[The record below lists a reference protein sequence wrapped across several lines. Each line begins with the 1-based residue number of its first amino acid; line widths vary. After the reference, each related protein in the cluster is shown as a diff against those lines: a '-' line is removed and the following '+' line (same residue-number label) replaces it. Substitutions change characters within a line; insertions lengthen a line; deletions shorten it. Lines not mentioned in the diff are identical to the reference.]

1 MKAILQKAFLLL
13 LSVTTLTVTYA
24 QDRQITGKVTSA
36 EDNTPIP
43 GASVVIRGSTRGTT
57 TDATGTYRIQARSG
71 EVLRISFIGAT
82 SQDIPIGTSD
92 VVNVSLKAEANALNE
107 VVVTALGVKQERRAL
122 GYAISEVKGAEL
134 AETQRENFLTSLQG
148 RVPGLQMA
156 TTSGLPGA
164 SVQIQLR
171 GVNSIGGDNSP
182 LFVVDGLPINNSTFS
197 QGALVS
203 DGPNRNSD
211 YLNRAADINPNDIES
226 ISVLKGP
233 EAAALYGIN
242 AAAGAI
248 IITTKKGRAGRSNV
262 SYDNVFRV
270 DHVYRYPKV
279 QSVYGRGAV
288 GTPSPTALTFFGP
301 RYPEGTQVFDNPRAF
316 FRDAFTNRHN
326 LTFDGGSEKL
336 TYRASSS
343 YTNAQGTIPNTGSQI
358 MNLSLNLVSTISSKL
373 EISPSIQYTNNKIQ
387 KQTAGPL
394 GYLINLLTWPT
405 NDDITNYLNPDGT
418 RRRIVTEAG
427 GELDNPLFNV
437 NRNQAS
443 DQTNRTIGRLAVKYD
458 PTSWLNIT
466 GRIGTDLAATTGN
479 NFIHPET
486 NDGIARRGAIE
497 NYTQNSR
504 ILTSNILA
512 TARKSFGDK
521 IKLSLLVGGD
531 LYDSREQT
539 TAIYG
544 ENLYIPDYNSSNNT
558 DPISRNHK
566 YTFLQ
571 RRVVSALGQFTASYG
586 DVVYLSVTGRND
598 WTSTMPIQS
607 RSFFYPSVSG
617 SFVLTELPALQG
629 NKTVSFAK
637 LRASYAEVGKD
648 ARPYRV
654 LSSLT
659 TQLTTGGGFGYN
671 FYAGNPNL
679 KPEFGKSMEIGGE
692 IQLYNGRLGLDLAY
706 YDTRRIDQIVEQR
719 LSYGTGFV
727 FGLLNGGSFS
737 TKGIEFV
744 LTGKPVKTADFSWD
758 VIANFSR
765 YKTAV
770 LTLPA
775 ANVPEYYNSDTWLY
789 GNIRASAFVPNVT
802 EYFPEQ
808 ALRPEDMRG
817 AGSALAFGGYDYVRN
832 KQGQVLITPSTGLPV
847 INTNFLPIGDRTPD
861 FTIGL
866 TNSFRYKNLSLSF
879 LLDIRKGGDVFNGN
893 EMYMFRT
900 GISTN
905 TLNREQPVVFNGVLR
920 DGKENT
926 DNPTVNTI
934 QVTPLYRSADY
945 FSSLPESAFVE
956 RNINWMRLRDLTL
969 NYTFPTDWLS
979 KTKVIRQAGVFVTGT
994 DLFLLTNYTGADP
1007 NVNGTT
1013 ATSQGAGA
1021 AGFDFGKLAVPRGI
1035 SFGIRAGF

>member
-1 MKAILQKAFLLL
+1 MQLFVRSMFLVL
-13 LSVTTLTVTYA
+13 LSAATFLDAYA
-24 QDRQITGKVTSA
+24 QDRTITGKVTSA
-36 EDNTPIP
+36 EDNAPIP
-43 GASVVIRGSTRGTT
+43 GASVVVQGTTRGTT
-57 TDATGTYRIQARSG
+57 TDASGNFRIQASKG
-71 EVLRISFIGAT
+71 QTLRVSFIGT
-82 SQDIPIGTSD
+82 TNQDITVGNAD
-92 VVNVSLKAEANALNE
+92 VINVVLKQEDNALNE
-107 VVVTALGVKQERRAL
+107 VVVTALGIKQEKRSL
-122 GYAISEVKGAEL
+122 GYAVSEVKGAEL

-148 RVPGLQMA
+148 RVPGLQMS

-248 IITTKKGRAGRSNV
+248 IITTKKGKAGRSNV

-270 DHVYRYPKV
+270 DHVYRYPKT
-279 QSVYGRGAV
+279 QTVYGRGVA
-288 GTPSPTALTFFGP
+288 GTPSPTALSFLGP
-301 RYPEGTQVFDNPRAF
+301 KYPEGTPIFDNPRTF
-316 FRDAFTNRHN
+316 FRDAFTQRHN
-326 LTFDGGSEKL
+326 LTFDGGTEKL

-343 YTNAQGTIPNTGSQI
+343 FTDAQGTIPNTGSQI
-358 MNLSLNLVSTISSKL
+358 LNLSLNLTSTISSKL
-373 EISPSIQYTNNKIQ
+373 EITPSLQYTSNKIQ
-387 KQTAGPL
+387 KQPAGTF
-394 GYLINLLTWPT
+394 GYLINLLTWPA
-405 NDDITNYLNPDGT
+405 NDDISTYLNQDGS

-437 NRNQAS
+437 NRNQSS
-443 DQTNRTIGRLAVKYD
+443 DQTNRTIGRLGVKFD

-466 GRIGTDLAATTGN
+466 GRIGTDLAITNGN

-486 NDGIARRGAIE
+486 NEGLSRRGAIE
-497 NYTQNSR
+497 NYTQSSR
-504 ILTSNILA
+504 ILTSNVLTTI
-512 TARKSFGDK
+512 RQSFGSK
-521 IKLSLLVGGD
+521 IKTSLLLGGD
-531 LYDSREQT
+531 LYDSRELT
-539 TAIYG
+539 TATYG
-544 ENLYIPDYNSSNNT
+544 ENVYIPDYNSSNNT

-566 YTFLQ
+566 LTILQ
-571 RRVVSALGQFTASYG
+571 RRVVSLLGQFTFGYG
-586 DVVYLSVTGRND
+586 DLVYLTVTGRND

-617 SFVLTELPALQG
+617 SFVLTELPGLQG
-629 NKTVSFAK
+629 NRVVSFAK

-659 TQLTTGGGFGYN
+659 TQTTTGGGFGYN

-692 IQLYNGRLGLDLAY
+692 VQLYNGRLGLDLAY

-737 TKGIEFV
+737 TKGIEFA
-744 LTGKPVKTADFSWD
+744 LTGKPIKTADFSWD

-765 YKTAV
+765 YRTAV

-789 GNIRASAFVPNVT
+789 GNIRASAFVKNVAD
-802 EYFPEQ
+802 YFPEQ
-808 ALRPEDMRG
+808 SLRPEDLRG
-817 AGSALAFGGYDYVRN
+817 AGSALAFGGYDYLRN
-832 KQGQVLITPSTGLPV
+832 AQGQILINPSTGLP
-847 INTNFLPIGDRTPD
+847 ITNTNFLPIGDRTPD

-900 GISTN
+900 GLSRN
-905 TLNREQPVVFNGVLR
+905 TLNRDQPVVFSGVLR

-926 DNPTVNTI
+926 ATPTVNTV
-934 QVTPLYRSADY
+934 QVTPLYRSDY
-945 FSSLPESAFVE
+945 FSALPESAFIE
-956 RNINWMRLRDLTL
+956 RDINWMRLRDLTL
-969 NYTFPTDWLS
+969 NYTFPAQWLDR
-979 KTKVIRQAGVFVTGT
+979 TKVIRRVGVFVTGT

-1021 AGFDFGKLAVPRGI
+1021 AGFDFGKLAVPRGL
-1035 SFGIRAGF
+1035 SFGIRVGF

>member
-1 MKAILQKAFLLL
+1 MQALVRSTFLLL
-13 LSVTTLTVTYA
+13 LGLAMLTTAYA
-24 QDRQITGKVTSA
+24 QDRSITGKVTSA
-36 EDNTPIP
+36 EDNNPIP
-43 GASVVIRGSTRGTT
+43 GASVIVRGTTRGTT
-57 TDATGTYRIQARSG
+57 TDATGAYRIQAQKGQS
-71 EVLRISFIGAT
+71 LRISFIGT
-82 SQDIPIGTSD
+82 TTQDVAVGNSD
-92 VVNVSLKAEANALNE
+92 VLNVSLKAEANALNE
-107 VVVTALGVKQERRAL
+107 VVVTALGIKQERRSL
-122 GYAISEVKGAEL
+122 GYAVTEVKGDQL

-148 RVPGLQMA
+148 RVPGLQMS

-211 YLNRAADINPNDIES
+211 YMNRGADINPNDIES
-226 ISVLKGP
+226 ITVLKGP

-248 IITTKKGRAGRSNV
+248 IITTKKGKAGRSNV
-262 SYDNVFRV
+262 NYDNVFRV
-270 DHVYRYPKV
+270 DHVYRYP
-279 QSVYGRGAV
+279 QAQTTYGRGSL
-288 GTPSPTALTFFGP
+288 GTFTPTALAFFGP
-301 RYPEGTQVFDNPRAF
+301 KYAEGTPVFDNPRAF
-316 FRDAFTNRHN
+316 FRDAFTQRHN

-358 MNLSLNLVSTISSKL
+358 LNLSLNLTSTISSKL
-373 EISPSIQYTNNKIQ
+373 EITPSLQYTNNKIQ
-387 KQTAGPL
+387 KQVAGTL
-394 GYLINLLTWPT
+394 GYLVNLLTWPA
-405 NDDITNYLNPDGT
+405 NDDVTNYLNVDGS
-418 RRRIVTEAG
+418 RRRIVTEAS

-443 DQTNRTIGRLAVKYD
+443 DQTNRTIGRLGVKFD

-466 GRIGTDLAATTGN
+466 GRIGTDLVATSGN

-486 NDGIARRGAIE
+486 NEGIGRRGAIE
-497 NYTQNSR
+497 NYNQNSR
-504 ILTSNILA
+504 ILTSNVLA
-512 TARKSFGDK
+512 MVRKSFNDK
-521 IKLSLLVGGD
+521 VKLSLLVGGD

-539 TAIYG
+539 TATYG
-544 ENLYIPDYNSSNNT
+544 ENLYIADYNSSNNT

-571 RRVVSALGQFTASYG
+571 RRVVSALGQFTFGYK
-586 DVVYLSVTGRND
+586 DLLYVSVTGRND

-617 SFVLTELPALQG
+617 SLVLTELPVFQG
-629 NKTVSFAK
+629 SKVVSFAK

-679 KPEFGKSMEIGGE
+679 KPEFGKSVEVGGE
-692 IQLYNGRLGLDLAY
+692 VQLFNGRLGLDVAY
-706 YDTRRIDQIVEQR
+706 YEARRIDQIVEQR

-737 TKGIEFV
+737 TKGIEFS
-744 LTGKPVKTADFSWD
+744 LTGKPVKTANFTWD
-758 VIANFSR
+758 VIANFTR

-789 GNIRASAFVPNVT
+789 GNIRASAFVPNVSD
-802 EYFPEQ
+802 YFPEQ
-808 ALRPEDMRG
+808 SLRPEQLRG
-817 AGSALAFGGYDYVRN
+817 SGSALAFGGYDFVRN
-832 KQGQVLITPSTGLPV
+832 KQNQILINPASGLPV

-900 GISTN
+900 GLSKN
-905 TLNREQPVVFNGVLR
+905 TLNREQPVVFKGVLR
-920 DGKENT
+920 DGKENS
-926 DNPTVNTI
+926 DSPTVNTVQI
-934 QVTPLYRSADY
+934 TPLYNANY
-945 FSSLPESAFVE
+945 FSALPESAFIE
-956 RNINWMRLRDLTL
+956 RDINWMRLRDLTL
-969 NYTFPTDWLS
+969 AYSFPTEWLNR
-979 KTKVIRQAGVFVTGT
+979 TKVVRRASVFMTGT

-1021 AGFDFGKLAVPRGI
+1021 AGFDFGKLAVPRGL
-1035 SFGIRAGF
+1035 SFGLRVGF

>member
-1 MKAILQKAFLLL
+1 MQALVRRTVLLL
-13 LSVTTLTVTYA
+13 LGLVMLTVAYG
-24 QDRQITGKVTSA
+24 QDRQISGKVISA
-36 EDNTPIP
+36 EDDVPIP
-43 GASVVIRGSTRGTT
+43 GASVVVRGTTRGTT
-57 TDATGTYRIQARSG
+57 TDANGTYRIQAQSG
-71 EVLRISFIGAT
+71 QALRVSFIGMTTQEVTVGNA
-82 SQDIPIGTSD
+82 D
-92 VVNVSLKAEANALNE
+92 VINISLKPEANALNE
-107 VVVTALGVKQERRAL
+107 VVVTALGVKVERRAL
-122 GYAISEVKGAEL
+122 GYAVTEVKGAEL

-148 RVPGLQMA
+148 RVPGLQMS

-203 DGPNRNSD
+203 DGANRNSD
-211 YLNRAADINPNDIES
+211 YLNRGADINPNDIES
-226 ISVLKGP
+226 ITVLKGP

-248 IITTKKGRAGRSNV
+248 IITTKKGKAGRSNV

-270 DHVYRYPKV
+270 DHVYRYP
-279 QSVYGRGAV
+279 QTQTTYGRGST

-301 RYPEGTQVFDNPRAF
+301 KYAEGTPIFDNPRAF
-316 FRDAFTNRHN
+316 FQDAFTQRHN

-343 YTNAQGTIPNTGSQI
+343 YTNAQGTIPNTGAQI
-358 MNLSLNLVSTISSKL
+358 LNLSLNLTSTISSKL
-373 EISPSIQYTNNKIQ
+373 EITPSLQYTNNKIQ
-387 KQTAGPL
+387 KQPAGAF
-394 GYLINLLTWPT
+394 GYLTNLLTWPA
-405 NDDITNYLNPDGT
+405 NDDVSNYLNADGS

-443 DQTNRTIGRLAVKYD
+443 DQTNRTIGRLGVRFD

-466 GRIGTDLAATTGN
+466 GRIGTDLAATNGN

-486 NDGIARRGAIE
+486 NEALARKGAIE

-504 ILTSNILA
+504 ILTSNLLGTI
-512 TARKSFGDK
+512 RKTFGSK
-521 IKLSLLVGGD
+521 IKTSLLFGGD
-531 LYDSREQT
+531 LYDSKEQT
-539 TAIYG
+539 TATYG
-544 ENLYIPDYNSSNNT
+544 ENLYIADYNSSNNT

-566 YTFLQ
+566 FTVLE
-571 RRVVSALGQFTASYG
+571 RRVVSALGQFTFGYG
-586 DVVYLSVTGRND
+586 DLLYLTVTGRND
-598 WTSTMPIQS
+598 WTSTMPIES

-617 SFVLTELPALQG
+617 SLVLTELPVFQG
-629 NKTVSFAK
+629 SNVLSFAK

-671 FYAGNPNL
+671 FYAGNPKL

-692 IQLYNGRLGLDLAY
+692 IQLFNGRLGLDLAY

-737 TKGIEFV
+737 TKGVEFA
-744 LTGKPVKTADFSWD
+744 LTGKPVKTADFTWD

-775 ANVPEYYNSDTWLY
+775 ANVPEYYNSDTWLF
-789 GNIRASAFVPNVT
+789 GNIRASAFVPNVGD
-802 EYFPEQ
+802 YFPEQ
-808 ALRPEDMRG
+808 SLRTEDLRG

-832 KQGQVLITPSTGLPV
+832 KQGQILINPATGLPV

-900 GISTN
+900 GLSKN
-905 TLNREQPVVFNGVLR
+905 TLNREQPVTFAGVLR

-926 DNPTVNTI
+926 DNPTINTVQI
-934 QVTPLYRSADY
+934 TPLYRNDY
-945 FSSLPESAFVE
+945 FGAMPESAFIE
-956 RNINWMRLRDLTL
+956 RDINWMRLRDLTL
-969 NYTFPTDWLS
+969 AYSFPAELLNR
-979 KTKVIRQAGVFVTGT
+979 TKVIRRASVFVTGT

-1021 AGFDFGKLAVPRGI
+1021 AGFDYGKLAVPRGL